1 MPCSTCLM
9 SDGKLTTKTEQ
20 LDYIHR
26 LLTQTGWSPTV
37 LAKRA
42 GLDPSTLSRFL
53 SNQREDHA
61 LRPSSIARLGEVT
74 GVPPQGPGQRSA
86 KPPIDG
92 FAEPEASLVELPQGS
107 DIEATVNVLRTRY
120 PNVDAWTLNSRALEL
135 AGYRQGDIL
144 IVGLSAQPIP
154 GDVVCAQV
162 YDWNNN
168 RAETIFRIFQPPF
181 LSAATTDPK
190 LMKPYFTDD
199 GSTAVKGVVLHT
211 LRTRTASAV
220 S

>member
-1 MPCSTCLM
+1 MADDKP
-9 SDGKLTTKTEQ
+9 TTKADQ
-20 LDYIHR
+20 LEYIHR
-26 LLTQTGWSPTV
+26 LLAQTGWSPSV

-74 GVPPQGPGQRSA
+74 GVPAHALSLA
-86 KPPIDG
+86 SSDG
-92 FAEPEASLVELPQGS
+92 FAESEASLMALPEGS
-107 DIEATVNVLRTRY
+107 DIEATVIALRARHA
-120 PNVDAWTLNSRALEL
+120 NVDAWTLNSRALEL
-135 AGYRQGDIL
+135 AGYRQGDVL
-144 IVGLSAQPIP
+144 IVGLSTPPIP

-181 LSAATTDPK
+181 LSSATTDAK

-199 GSTAVKGVVLHT
+199 GSTAIKGVVLHT
-211 LRTRTASAV
+211 LRPRAAAFGY
-220 S
+220 

>member
-1 MPCSTCLM
+1 MGKTSQMPDDRLA
-9 SDGKLTTKTEQ
+9 TKAEQ

-26 LLTQTGWSPTV
+26 LLAQTGWSATV

-61 LRPSSIARLGEVT
+61 LRPSSIARLNEISGV
-74 GVPPQGPGQRSA
+74 VPPKAETG
-86 KPPIDG
+86 G
-92 FAEPEASLVELPQGS
+92 FAETEASLIELPQGS
-107 DIEATVNVLRTRY
+107 DIEATVNILRSRHA
-120 PNVDAWTLNSRALEL
+120 NVDAWTLNSRALEL

-144 IVGLSAQPIP
+144 IVGLSALPFL
-154 GDVVCAQV
+154 GDIVCAQV
-162 YDWNNN
+162 YDWTNN

-181 LSAATTDPK
+181 LSAATTDAK

-199 GSTAVKGVVLHT
+199 GSTAIKGVVLHT
-211 LRTRTASAV
+211 LRPRS
-220 S
+220 SPFGP

>member
-1 MPCSTCLM
+1 M
-9 SDGKLTTKTEQ
+9 SDGKPTTKTEQ
-20 LDYIHR
+20 LEYIRRMLAH
-26 LLTQTGWSPTV
+26 TGWSASV

-53 SNQREDHA
+53 SNQREGHA
-61 LRPSSIARLGEVT
+61 LRPSSIARLGDVT
-74 GVPPQGPGQRSA
+74 GLPNQA
-86 KPPIDG
+86 KDQQSVIRPTDG
-92 FAEPEASLVELPQGS
+92 FGESEASLLEMPQGS
-107 DIEATVNVLRTRY
+107 DIEATVNVLRARHS
-120 PNVDAWTLNSRALEL
+120 NVDAWTLNSRALEL

-154 GDVVCAQV
+154 GDVVCAQI

-181 LSAATTDPK
+181 LSAATTDAK

-199 GSTAVKGVVLHT
+199 GSTAIKGVVLHT
-211 LRTRTASAV
+211 LRTRATSAPQ
-220 S
+220 

>member
-1 MPCSTCLM
+1 MPDDKLISK
-9 SDGKLTTKTEQ
+9 SDQ

-26 LLTQTGWSPTV
+26 LLAQTGWSATV

-74 GVPPQGPGQRSA
+74 GISPLTTGLASSKIKA
-86 KPPIDG
+86 DG
-92 FAEPEASLVELPQGS
+92 FAESEASLVELSEGS
-107 DIEATVNVLRTRY
+107 DIEATVNVLRARHS
-120 PNVDAWTLNSRALEL
+120 NVDAWILNSRALEL

-144 IVGLSAQPIP
+144 IVSLSAPPVP

-168 RAETIFRIFQPPF
+168 RAETIFRLFQPPF
-181 LSAATTDPK
+181 LSAATTDAK

-199 GSTAVKGVVLHT
+199 GSTAIKGVVLHT
-211 LRTRTASAV
+211 LRPRSAAKG

>member
-1 MPCSTCLM
+1 M

-26 LLTQTGWSPTV
+26 LLAHTGWSPSV

-61 LRPSSIARLGEVT
+61 LRPSSIARLGDVT
-74 GVPPQGPGQRSA
+74 GLPPYKFGQRPTQGPTE
-86 KPPIDG
+86 G
-92 FAEPEASLVELPQGS
+92 FGESEASLVELPEGS
-107 DIEATVNVLRTRY
+107 DIEATVNVLRARHA
-120 PNVDAWTLNSRALEL
+120 NVDAWTLNSRALEL

-144 IVGLSAQPIP
+144 IVGLSAPPIQ

-168 RAETIFRIFQPPF
+168 RADTVFRIYQPPF
-181 LSAATTDPK
+181 LLAATTEPK
-190 LMKPYFTDD
+190 LMKPYFADD
-199 GSTAVKGVVLHT
+199 DSTAIRGVVLHT
-211 LRTRTASAV
+211 LRPRAALII
-220 S
+220 